1 MILVSGGTGF
11 IGSAA
16 VRELLQR
23 GEPVAVLGR
32 DAETIERRFGASVEA
47 RVADVRDGGALRD
60 AMNGI
65 DVVINAV
72 QFPGSPI
79 ENRRK
84 GWTFEEID
92 LKGTRH
98 QVDAAREAGVRRFV
112 YVSGVGAAK
121 DSEKHWY
128 RYKWE
133 AEKYVQDCM
142 PEWVIVR
149 PTWVFGP
156 DDVSLNRFLGFA
168 KTLPFVPMFGDG
180 KQSMQPVFIDDVGR
194 VLADAA
200 TGPEAANQVFE
211 LGGPEVMSMNDV
223 VRTALD
229 VQGKKKSLLHQ
240 PVALGKILGRVAAIL
255 PAPPLSPDAIDFIT
269 NDAVADNT
277 RLIEVL
283 NPRLTSL
290 REGLETYLRTPA
302 PEAMETDRS
311 GS

>member
-1 MILVSGGTGF
+1 
-11 IGSAA
+11 
-16 VRELLQR
+16 
-23 GEPVAVLGR
+23 VLGR
-32 DAETIERRFGASVEA
+32 DAEKIRRRLGTSVEA
-47 RVADVRDGGALRD
+47 RDGDVRDASTLRD
-60 AMNGI
+60 AMRGV
-65 DVVINAV
+65 DVVVNAV
-72 QFPGSPI
+72 QFPGSPV

-98 QVDAAREAGVRRFV
+98 QVDAAKEAGVRRFV

-121 DSEKHWY
+121 DSPKHWY

-149 PTWVFGP
+149 PTWVYGP

-168 KTLPFVPMFGDG
+168 KFLPFVPMFGNG
-180 KQSMQPVFIDDVGR
+180 EQSMQPVFIDDVGR

-200 TGPEAANQVFE
+200 TRPEAAGNVFE

-223 VRTALD
+223 VRTALE
-229 VQGKKKSLLHQ
+229 VAGKKKGLLHQ
-240 PVALGKILGRVAAIL
+240 PVFVGKALGRFASLL
-255 PAPPLSPDAIDFIT
+255 PSPPLSAEAIDFIT

-277 RLIEVL
+277 RLLEVL
-283 NPRLTSL
+283 NPRLTPL
-290 REGLETYLRTPA
+290 RDGLETYLKP
-302 PEAMETDRS
+302 
-311 GS
+311 